1 MGVIIMT
8 YEQILNL
15 LKEFEGVI
23 GAIFGSL
30 LGIVGTMITTQ
41 YLKNKGNIRVVL
53 IDSIYNIYG
62 WVDGYYK
69 DDIDFENASGLSL
82 DFNIELYNESESP
95 KYLNNFNIELFDV
108 NGEKLIRL
116 ELDSLDS
123 KRLAAGAIRYDSIS
137 YINVEPKKIMKQGF
151 HCNVSFENNDHLK
164 NFKKICFNYTD
175 VTEKVNS
182 ILVVNVES

>member
-1 MGVIIMT
+1 MT
-8 YEQILNL
+8 YEQVLSL
-15 LKEFEGVI
+15 LIEFEGVI

-30 LGIVGTMITTQ
+30 LGIIGTMITTQ

-53 IDSIYNIYG
+53 IDSCHNIYG
-62 WVDGYYK
+62 WIDGFYK
-69 DDIDFENASGLSL
+69 DDMKIDDDGTDGISL

-108 NGEKLIRL
+108 NGIKLIRL

-164 NFKKICFNYTD
+164 QFNKIYFNYTD
-175 VTEKVNS
+175 ITGKAKSMLIVAG
-182 ILVVNVES
+182 ES

>member
-1 MGVIIMT
+1 MT

-30 LGIVGTMITTQ
+30 LGVVGTMITTQ

-53 IDSIYNIYG
+53 IDSLHKAYCFEYGIY
-62 WVDGYYK
+62 K
-69 DDIDFENASGLSL
+69 EDIHINDASGLSL
-82 DFNIELYNESESP
+82 EFTIELYNESESP
-95 KYLNNFNIELFDV
+95 KYLNNFNVELFDN
-108 NGEKLIRL
+108 NGIMLCKL
-116 ELDSLDS
+116 EVDSLDS
-123 KRLAAGAIRYDSIS
+123 RRVAAGAIRYDSIS

-151 HCNVSFENNDHLK
+151 CCNVPFENNDHLK